1 MSAQPMAVG
10 QPMPISPSSPSS
22 DPRPTWTADESV
34 PLTVWPVA
42 QVSAQHQRTG
52 RYLSGCAAHPGK
64 MLPALARR
72 IVEAYSG
79 PGDLVVDPMAGT
91 GTTVVEAAL
100 ANRRCV
106 GVELEAR
113 WVALARANLDHVLPP
128 AVRSLAEVRAGDARV
143 LPELLGDLAGRVDLI
158 VTSPPYAC
166 DAGVIDKGAW
176 QSGKSMCDR
185 ESLNYSTSRANLGH
199 ARGDA
204 YLAEMA
210 AVYSACFAVLRPGG
224 LLVTVTKNMRRA
236 GRLVD
241 LAGITVRLAHEAG
254 FAYLQHV
261 VALLGAVRGG
271 ELVGHPS
278 FWQLRQTRLARANG
292 HPVHLTVHEDV
303 LVLAKPGASVGSQP
317 PDQRAVVEA
326 GRVEGEASRD

>member
-1 MSAQPMAVG
+1 
-10 QPMPISPSSPSS
+10 MPISRSSRSSPSTHTCPSSPSS
-22 DPRPTWTADESV
+22 PFSVAPPSWTDDEPV

-42 QVSAQHQRTG
+42 QVSAQHQRAG
-52 RYLSGCAAHPGK
+52 RYLPGCAAHPGK

-79 PGDLVVDPMAGT
+79 TGDLVVDPMAGV
-91 GTTVVEAAL
+91 GTTLVEAAL
-100 ANRRCV
+100 IGRRCV

-113 WVALARANLDHVLPP
+113 WVSLARANLDHVLPP
-128 AVRSLAEVRAGDARV
+128 AARSLAEVRAGDARV
-143 LPELLGDLAGRVDLI
+143 LAGLLGDLAGQVDLI

-166 DAGVIDKGAW
+166 DAGAIDKTAW
-176 QSGKSMCDR
+176 QAGARLCER

-199 ARGDA
+199 ARGEV

-210 AVYSACFAVLRPGG
+210 QVYAGCFAVLRPGG
-224 LLVTVTKNMRRA
+224 LLVTVTKNMRRS

-241 LAGITVRLAHEAG
+241 LAGTTVRLAREAG

-271 ELVGHPS
+271 ELVAHRS
-278 FWQLRQTRLARANG
+278 YWQLRQTRLARAAG

-303 LVLAKPGASVGSQP
+303 LVLAKPGASRG
-317 PDQRAVVEA
+317 
-326 GRVEGEASRD
+326 